1 MYFQP
6 ARGQGAIKKSE
17 GSLPLV
23 SLSDGERAI
32 MKKLLIQLDSDKHPS
47 SFDRIVPFDAGVDD
61 VLSYGHV
68 TVEDVPALVQGAFF
82 TRGVPDLK
90 NTAIWIGGSHVPT
103 GEALLASVQ
112 KAFFGPFK
120 VSVMLDSNGC
130 NTTAATAVA
139 KIVKALDVRDQRV
152 VVGAGTGP
160 VGMRAAGLLA
170 SEGARVILTSRTQER
185 AQAAAENV
193 SQRFGVKVA
202 GAVLADEA
210 SARRVLEDA
219 VALFTCGTA
228 GAQVVSRAA
237 WTASPTLK
245 LIADIN
251 AVPPL
256 GIEGIDMNDNGG
268 DREGRISFGALG
280 IGGRKMKVHRT
291 CIARLFEANDITM
304 DAELVYQVA
313 KELV

>member
-1 MYFQP
+1 
-6 ARGQGAIKKSE
+6 
-17 GSLPLV
+17 
-23 SLSDGERAI
+23 

-47 SFDRIVPFDAGVDD
+47 SFDRIVPYDAGIDD
-61 VLSYGHV
+61 VLSYGNV
-68 TVEDVPALVQGAFF
+68 AVEDVPALIQGAFF

-90 NTAIWIGGSHVPT
+90 STAIWVGGSHVPA
-103 GEALLASVQ
+103 GEALLAAVQ
-112 KAFFGPFK
+112 KTFFGPFK

-139 KIVKALDVRDQRV
+139 KIVKAIDVRGQRV

-160 VGMRAAGLLA
+160 VGLRAAGLLA
-170 SEGARVILTSRTQER
+170 SEGARVTLTSRVLER
-185 AQAAAENV
+185 ARAAAETV
-193 SQRFGVKVA
+193 SLRFGVKVE

-210 SARRVLEDA
+210 SARHTLEGA

-228 GAQVVSRAA
+228 GAQVVSRAV
-237 WTASPTLK
+237 WTEISSLK

-256 GIEGIDMNDNGG
+256 GIEGMDMNDNGNE
-268 DREGRISFGALG
+268 REGRISFGALG

-291 CIARLFEANDITM
+291 CIARLFEANNILM
-304 DAELVYQVA
+304 DAEQVYQVA
-313 KELV
+313 RELV

>member
-1 MYFQP
+1 
-6 ARGQGAIKKSE
+6 
-17 GSLPLV
+17 
-23 SLSDGERAI
+23 

-47 SFDRIVPFDAGVDD
+47 SFDRIVPYDAGVDD

-68 TVEDVPALVQGAFF
+68 TVEDVAGLVQGAFF
-82 TRGVPDLK
+82 TRGIPDLK
-90 NTAIWIGGSHVPT
+90 NTAIWIGGSNVPA
-103 GEALLASVQ
+103 GEALLKAVQ
-112 KAFFGPFK
+112 KSFFGPFK

-139 KIVKALDVRDQRV
+139 KIVKALEVKEQKV

-160 VGMRAAGLLA
+160 VGLRAAGLLA
-170 SEGARVILTSRTQER
+170 SEGAKVTLTSRKLDR
-185 AQAAAENV
+185 AQAAAEAV
-193 SQRFGVKVA
+193 SQRFGAKVEA
-202 GAVLADEA
+202 ALLADDA
-210 SARRVLEDA
+210 SAREALAGA

-228 GAQVVSRAA
+228 GAQVVSQAVWSA
-237 WTASPTLK
+237 IPTLK

-256 GIEGIDMNDNGG
+256 GIEGIDMNDNGSE
-268 DREGRISFGALG
+268 RAGRISFGALG

-291 CIARLFEANDITM
+291 CIARLFEANDIVM

>member
-1 MYFQP
+1 
-6 ARGQGAIKKSE
+6 
-17 GSLPLV
+17 
-23 SLSDGERAI
+23 

-47 SFDRIVPFDAGVDD
+47 SFDRIVPFDAGVDE
-61 VLSYGHV
+61 VLSYGNV
-68 TVEDVPALVQGAFF
+68 AVEDVAGLVQGSFF
-82 TRGVPDLK
+82 TRGIPDLK

-103 GEALLASVQ
+103 GEALLAAV
-112 KAFFGPFK
+112 KKTFFGPFK

-139 KIVKALDVRDQRV
+139 KMVKALDVRGQRV

-160 VGMRAAGLLA
+160 VGMRAAGMLA
-170 SEGARVILTSRTQER
+170 SEGAKVILTSRSLDR
-185 AQAAAENV
+185 AKAAADIV
-193 SQRFGVKVA
+193 SKRFGVEVA
-202 GAVLADEA
+202 GAALTDDASASRVLAG
-210 SARRVLEDA
+210 A

-228 GAQVVSRAA
+228 GAQVVSKDVWTGAA
-237 WTASPTLK
+237 DLK

-256 GIEGIDMNDNGG
+256 GIEGMDMNDNGSE
-268 DREGRISFGALG
+268 REGRISFGALG

-291 CIARLFEANDITM
+291 CIARLFETNDILM
-304 DAELVYQVA
+304 DAESIYQVA